1 MVLWWIVALNL
12 GLAATQIV
20 IGTSVRSLAL
30 VSDGAHTLSD
40 ALAAYV
46 AWLAE
51 AVRERPADE
60 ALPFGYARA
69 TTVGALVNVA
79 ALEALCVSI
88 GLSALCRLWRP
99 EPVADLRALAFA
111 SALGVAVNGL
121 AAGLALCGVR
131 GAHAHLG
138 GRATRG
144 YAPAAD
150 DDCACCVELEEA
162 KGSDGDGGLGAGLV
176 EAPKVGVGRAAL
188 VAHLAG
194 DAFSCL
200 CVFGEA
206 LFLRYG
212 APRLC
217 SARRAALWR
226 LYLDPCVSLVL
237 AASIGRAAWPVGRR
251 AAWNLLDGAPAGAAE
266 LRAKLAAI
274 DGVECVEAAALLRL
288 SDAPRV
294 TAGFAR
300 LALRTRDGDGAAAA
314 AARRVL
320 RSFGVDEHAF
330 VDVSLA
336 KRLEPGFGWAT
347 PTRPRAGDPALC

>member
-1 MVLWWIVALNL
+1 MVLWWVVALNV

-51 AVRERPADE
+51 AVHKRPADE

-99 EPVADLRALAFA
+99 EPVADLRALACA

-121 AAGLALCGVR
+121 AACLALCGVR

-144 YAPAAD
+144 YAPASE

-162 KGSDGDGGLGAGLV
+162 KVSDGDGGLGAGLV

-194 DAFSCL
+194 DAASCL
-200 CVFGEA
+200 SGQHKRAKFPTSK
-206 LFLRYG
+206 
-212 APRLC
+212 APISAVLHSFRL
-217 SARRAALWR
+217 
-226 LYLDPCVSLVL
+226 
-237 AASIGRAAWPVGRR
+237 IFGRAIISRNGLEACMLFPER
-251 AAWNLLDGAPAGAAE
+251 ARAE
-266 LRAKLAAI
+266 HS
-274 DGVECVEAAALLRL
+274 C
-288 SDAPRV
+288 
-294 TAGFAR
+294 
-300 LALRTRDGDGAAAA
+300 
-314 AARRVL
+314 
-320 RSFGVDEHAF
+320 
-330 VDVSLA
+330 
-336 KRLEPGFGWAT
+336 
-347 PTRPRAGDPALC
+347 